1 MYFLTKD
8 KSQCCGCTACHH
20 VCPKSCITMQ
30 YDDEGFAYPV
40 IDKDVCI
47 DCHACERVCPMANP
61 EHQGSASPETYATI
75 LRDINQRR
83 TSSSGGAFCA
93 VADLVFKKGGI
104 VVGSTMDKDLQV
116 HHISISSAADLHLL
130 KGSKYVQSRLD
141 HVFKIIKQE
150 LQAGRW
156 CYFVGTGC
164 QVAGLKA
171 FLHRDYPNLITS
183 DLVCHGVP
191 SQKLLNEH
199 IAYLQERYHHKVTT
213 YEFRDNSS
221 WSVCEKVGFE
231 GRKPLINGDYKLS
244 PYLYSFI
251 HAMTYRPSCYVCPFA
266 AIPRQ
271 GDITLADCWGA
282 RHFIDNMQTKFGV
295 SLVLTNTDKGRQI
308 WQEARQSCE
317 WKMVNITDCIAF
329 NGNLVHATHKPHQRD
344 HVYQDIEKRG
354 YKAVAKSTFRPSIY
368 YVKRITNA
376 MKNFPV
382 TKPIAWLWIKMKGY

>member
-1 MYFLTKD
+1 
-8 KSQCCGCTACHH
+8 
-20 VCPKSCITMQ
+20 
-30 YDDEGFAYPV
+30 
-40 IDKDVCI
+40 
-47 DCHACERVCPMANP
+47 MANP
-61 EHQGSASPETYATI
+61 EHQGSAEPEAYASI

-83 TSSSGGAFCA
+83 TSSSGGAFSA
-93 VADLVFKKGGI
+93 IANLVLQKGGI

-116 HHISISSAADLHLL
+116 HHISISSAADLQLL

-191 SQKLLNEH
+191 SQKIFDEH

-221 WSVCEKVGFE
+221 WGYCEKVGFE
-231 GRKPLINGDYKLS
+231 GRKPLINGNYALS
-244 PYLYSFI
+244 PYLYSFKY
-251 HAMTYRPSCYVCPFA
+251 AMTCRPSCYVCPFA
-266 AIPRQ
+266 TIRRQ

-282 RHFIDNMQTKFGV
+282 RHFCGNMQTKYGV
-295 SLVLTNTDKGRQI
+295 SLVLTSTDKGRQI
-308 WQEARQSCE
+308 WQEASKSCE
-317 WKMVNITDCIAF
+317 WKMVNITDCTAY
-329 NGNLVHATHKPHQRD
+329 NGNLVRATKKPHLRD
-344 HVYQDIEKRG
+344 HIYKDIEQRG
-354 YKAVAKSTFRPSIY
+354 YKTVAESTFRPSNY

-376 MKNFPV
+376 MKNCPV
-382 TKPIAWLWIKMKGY
+382 TKPIARLWIKMKGY